1 MPFSI
6 CLNIFSNTT
15 IASSTTKPIASTKA
29 NIVRVLTVKPNKA
42 IKAKVP
48 IKQTG
53 IVTNGMMDA
62 RKVLRKRKITK
73 ATNTI
78 ASTMVSYTALIDRS
92 INTELSLA
100 TSISIPDGKFSL
112 IFGIIWRTA
121 ALRSSGL
128 AVALRITPRVMASRP
143 FRRVD
148 VRSDKGPCS
157 TRATSP
163 IRIGMPLMAL
173 ITTCLNSAGF
183 CKSVAAVTLNSR
195 NLLSIRPAGTSTL
208 ERRNA
213 SSTSCV
219 VNL

>member
-6 CLNIFSNTT
+6 CLNMFSNTT

-29 NIVRVLTVKPNKA
+29 NIVRVLTVNPNKA
-42 IKAKVP
+42 INAKVP

-53 IVTNGMMDA
+53 IVTKGMMDA

-73 ATNTI
+73 ATSTI

-92 INTELSLA
+92 INTELSFA
-100 TSISIPDGKFSL
+100 ISISIPGGRFSL
-112 IFGIIWRTA
+112 IFGIILRTA
-121 ALRSSGL
+121 ALRSRGF
-128 AVALRITPRVMASRP
+128 AVALRITPSVMASRP
-143 FRRVD
+143 FKRVE
-148 VRSDKGPCS
+148 VRSDNGPCS